1 MTVQNGAVA
10 SPATENLDPIDTAQA
25 TDAASGGLTED
36 ANSAQSSGADNED
49 AKQSEPENLLDVVKS
64 AVEPKAEAGEASST
78 SEAGTEEVAEASPE
92 EGEAE
97 ADPAD
102 ADVPFHK
109 HPRWQEM
116 KAERDA
122 YKADADRFQQITSFM
137 AENRLTDAEVSEG
150 FAVMAALKSGSPND
164 LQAAYDWF
172 ASNTQRLAESL
183 GHALPADIQAK
194 VAEGYMDEEIA
205 QELAKERAKAALLAQ
220 QAQQQQEASEQAQQA
235 QQLQALQ
242 ADMVTAVQTWEEGI
256 RAKDP
261 DYATKK
267 AVLVEDQVRA
277 IVQRRG
283 GIPPQSRDDAIALAN
298 QAYAEVNER
307 IRAFVPKPKPVTPP
321 PAGLSARAT
330 TAPASFREAIFAAV
344 NR

>member
-1 MTVQNGAVA
+1 MTLQNGADA
-10 SPATENLDPIDTAQA
+10 SPASENLDPIDAAQA
-25 TDAASGGLTED
+25 TEAAPDGLTLD

-64 AVEPKAEAGEASST
+64 AVEPKAEAGEASSP
-78 SEAGTEEVAEASPE
+78 SEVSAEVEEATPETDSAET
-92 EGEAE
+92 
-97 ADPAD
+97 DQAD

-122 YKADADRFQQITSFM
+122 YKADADRFQKITGFM

-150 FAVMAALKSGSPND
+150 FAVMAALKSGSHSD

-194 VAEGYMDEEIA
+194 VADGYMDEEVA

-220 QAQQQQEASEQAQQA
+220 QAQQQQEASEQARQA
-235 QQLQALQ
+235 EQLQAIQ
-242 ADMVTAVQTWEEGI
+242 SDMVSAVQSWEEGI
-256 RAKDP
+256 KAKDP
-261 DYATKK
+261 DYASKK
-267 AVLVEDQVRA
+267 AALVEDQVRA
-277 IVQRRG
+277 IVHRRG
-283 GIPPQSRDDAIALAN
+283 GIPPQTREEALALAD

-307 IRAFVPKPKPVTPP
+307 IRAFVPKPRPVTPP
-321 PAGLSARAT
+321 PAGLSARASTEPT
-330 TAPASFREAIFAAV
+330 TLRGFVEAALH
-344 NR
+344 R